1 MPDSIPD
8 LGLSGKVAIVTGGT
22 RGLGRAIAE
31 ALLAA
36 GCKVAV
42 CGRHAPLAIPQSHG
56 RIASFHLCD
65 VRDANQARRFV
76 DAVVDQ
82 HHQLDIVV
90 NNAGGSPYA
99 EAASASSRFSEAV
112 IALNLLAPLHVS
124 QAAFRWMGAQDSGG
138 SIINIASVA
147 GTRPS
152 PGTAAYGAAK
162 AGLINLT
169 QSLAQEWGPKV
180 RVNAIIVGLVQTES
194 AEATYGSAECQAA
207 IAASLPLKRMGR
219 GEDVA
224 AATLYLASPL
234 ASYISGA
241 RLSVDGGGERPL
253 LLQMLQNAAGK
264 RRT

>member
-1 MPDSIPD
+1 MPDSLPD

-36 GCKVAV
+36 GCEVAV
-42 CGRHAPLAIPQSHG
+42 CGRHEPAAVPRAQTRS
-56 RIASFHLCD
+56 ASFHLCD
-65 VRDANQARRFV
+65 VRDANQASNFV
-76 DAVVDQ
+76 DAVVAR
-82 HHQLDIVV
+82 HRRLDIVI

-99 EAASASSRFSEAV
+99 DAATASSRFSAAV
-112 IALNLLAPLHVS
+112 IALNLLAPLYMS
-124 QAAFRWMGAQDSGG
+124 QAAFRWMASQDTGG
-138 SIINIASVA
+138 CIINIASIA

-152 PGTAAYGAAK
+152 PGTAAYAAAK
-162 AGLINLT
+162 AGLLNLT

-194 AEATYGSAECQAA
+194 AAATYGSADCQAA

-224 AATLYLASPL
+224 NAALYLASPL

-241 RLSVDGGGERPL
+241 HLSVDGGGERPL
-253 LLQMLQNAAGK
+253 LLHMLQNPNGNE
-264 RRT
+264 RT